1 MHQRISDYLYNM
13 EALTVKEAKRIWR
26 QSIKDSWNNCCAYC
40 GKPPIDDSSLT
51 LDHVKAKC
59 KGGEDLTANVVPA
72 DRSCNASKGSEDW
85 RIWFRRQSFYSLEK
99 EQRIDHWLKTGDVV
113 KLESEKSAFT
123 QDPNSSFQ

>member
-1 MHQRISDYLYNM
+1 M
-13 EALTVKEAKRIWR
+13 
-26 QSIKDSWNNCCAYC
+26 
-40 GKPPIDDSSLT
+40 T

-99 EQRIDHWLKTGDVV
+99 EQRIDHWLKTGDVI
-113 KLESEKSAFT
+113 KLESEKSTFM